1 MFFLP
6 CALFSYYGMKTL
18 EKISKAAL
26 VAELQDASKEIAA
39 IYCKARKMLRSL
51 ENVVQDTWKEWQ
63 RLDEVA
69 QSLKYSDHEQL
80 SPDDLLFVE
89 SKLFAS
95 ELESVWENALRE
107 QCILEEL
114 YSTAKKIRQQIEK
127 LRKDASEMYQN
138 YPEDE

>member
-1 MFFLP
+1 
-6 CALFSYYGMKTL
+6 MKTL
-18 EKISKAAL
+18 EKVSRTAL
-26 VAELQDASKEIAA
+26 VTELQDAAKEIAV
-39 IYCKARKMLRSL
+39 IYCEAQKMLRSL
-51 ENVVQDTWKEWQ
+51 ENVVQETWKEWQ
-63 RLDEVA
+63 RLNEVV
-69 QSLKYSDHEQL
+69 QSLSSDGEQL

-95 ELESVWENALRE
+95 ELEDVWENALRE
-107 QCILEEL
+107 QCILEGL